1 VSKSSAFAE
10 QLEAFCPPLAACQP
24 FPLSGVPR
32 ITAFLWK
39 KYGVD
44 PIDNLN
50 MLLILEIRSAVKAR
64 QKKRRGCKRT
74 FEQGATMKKPFLI
87 SLAVLLLFF
96 SANVCQA
103 RDSERGEHQCV
114 GQQMFYN
121 FDDRTHDDSIRNES
135 MRFQNFSFEI
145 CEDPIRIEDMAFQNV
160 DDGTSA
166 DVGCTILYNFDW

>member
-1 VSKSSAFAE
+1 
-10 QLEAFCPPLAACQP
+10 
-24 FPLSGVPR
+24 
-32 ITAFLWK
+32 
-39 KYGVD
+39 
-44 PIDNLN
+44 
-50 MLLILEIRSAVKAR
+50 
-64 QKKRRGCKRT
+64 
-74 FEQGATMKKPFLI
+74 MKKPFLI